1 MSSPTKTSQNVWPT
15 TPGEDVL
22 QIQQSGGEVVGGI
35 DSTGAPFGNLETTAG
50 LTSVSTDTSLSGK
63 GTPAS
68 PLSIASVTTSE
79 VSGNNLTLGLDAG
92 TSGSLTLNSN
102 GTTKTQPA
110 QISNGNWYPTAAVPY
125 FRPTTASTQGILDVM
140 SNGSTVASQLDAWI
154 DVCSTD
160 ITLDSTDFECVSI
173 HKYPTYSSVGSK
185 AQGTGTV
192 RPLAVNEFGGNV
204 TVGGNSSFP
213 AALFVSSG
221 AMVSQS
227 VSPSI
232 VAGAL
237 TINAAQGNTFRVVL
251 TANVTSMTITN
262 PVQGQ
267 IITIL
272 WVQSSGGS
280 QTVAF
285 ASNLK
290 GATAPSSA
298 GSSVSVQQFTYDSTN
313 SNWYAVSAGVTG
325 M

>member
-22 QIQQSGGEVVGGI
+22 QIQQQGGNIVGGI
-35 DSTGAPFGNLETTAG
+35 DSTGTPFGNLNIGGGATVDTDSS
-50 LTSVSTDTSLSGK
+50 LTGNGTSG
-63 GTPAS
+63 S
-68 PLSIASVTTSE
+68 PLSVASVATSKI
-79 VSGNNLTLGLDAG
+79 SGNGLTLGLDTG
-92 TSGSLTLNSN
+92 TSGILTLNSN
-102 GTTKTQPA
+102 GTTKTKVA
-110 QISNGNWYPTAAVPY
+110 QLSTGNWFTSAAVPY
-125 FRPTTASTQGILDVM
+125 FRPADASTEGILDVM
-140 SNGSTVASQLDAWI
+140 SNGSTVASQIDAWI

-237 TINAAQGNTFRVVL
+237 TINAAQGNTFRVAL

-267 IITIL
+267 LITIL
-272 WVQSSGGS
+272 WIQSIGGS

-290 GATAPSSA
+290 GGTAPSSG
-298 GSSVSVQQFTYDSTN
+298 GSTVSVQQFTYDATN
-313 SNWYAVSAGVTG
+313 GNWYAVSAGVTG